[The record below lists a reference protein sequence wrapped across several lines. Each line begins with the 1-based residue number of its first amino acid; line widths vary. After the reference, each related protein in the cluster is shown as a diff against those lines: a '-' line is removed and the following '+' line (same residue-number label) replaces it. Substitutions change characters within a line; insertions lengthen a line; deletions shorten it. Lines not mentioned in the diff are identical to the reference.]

1 MDFKNLQHETSTRV
15 IGLIVTTFFLA
26 WSLVVTW
33 SWSLRFFFAIIFGL
47 QLAYFFKFVRM
58 KLDDQSPA
66 APVHHTK
73 PPENNGNGVTKEE
86 EYQYLKNIVQHAG
99 TGLLT
104 FNAQGEVQ
112 ILNTAAKKLL
122 NLDSLSQITGLR
134 EVSPQLLDSIMRL
147 KTGGRDLVRIEVN
160 GNIIEL
166 AVYAIQLNL
175 RNEIYKLISL
185 QNIQSE
191 LEEKEMEAWHN
202 LVRVLTHEIMNSV
215 TPISSLANTV
225 SDELREK
232 QKALKGTEAEDMDDM
247 VLALGTIQRRSEG
260 LIRFVKDFR
269 SLTRIP
275 TPELTNIHV
284 ALMLEEICMLY
295 KKELKNIK
303 VEVELEPKELVIRA
317 DKDQIEQV
325 LINLIQNSIQALE
338 DQAEAL
344 IILKG
349 GRDKDG
355 RPFLSVSDNG
365 PGIESEALEKIFIPF
380 FTTKKR
386 GSGIGLS
393 LSRQI
398 MRQHQGTLSVKTIED
413 QGTEFILRF

>member
-1 MDFKNLQHETSTRV
+1 MDFKNIQHETTVRV
-15 IGLIVTTFFLA
+15 LGITVTMFFLTL
-26 WSLVVTW
+26 SLVLPW
-33 SWSLRFFFAIIFGL
+33 AWALRLFFGIVFGL
-47 QLAYFFKFVRM
+47 QATYFLRFVRTRIT
-58 KLDDQSPA
+58 DHSPIIPPRK
-66 APVHHTK
+66 APEPV
-73 PPENNGNGVTKEE
+73 NGAGSREE
-86 EYQYLKNIVQHAG
+86 EFQYLKNIVQHAG
-99 TGLLT
+99 TGLIT
-104 FNAQGEVQ
+104 FNSKGEVQ
-112 ILNTAAKKLL
+112 IFNAAAKKLL
-122 NLDSLSQITGLR
+122 NLDTASHISEIR
-134 EVSPQLLDSIMRL
+134 KVSPQLLDSIMRL
-147 KTGGRDLVRIEVN
+147 KTGGRDLVRTEVN
-160 GNIIEL
+160 GNIVEM

-175 RNEIYKLISL
+175 HHQEYKLISL

-225 SDELREK
+225 SDELRQK
-232 QKALKGTEAEDMDDM
+232 QKEAPEDEAEEMEDL

-275 TPELTNIHV
+275 PPELTDINVH
-284 ALMLEEICMLY
+284 AMLEEICVLL
-295 KKELKNIK
+295 KKELKHIK
-303 VEVELEPKELVIRA
+303 VQVDLEPKDLVIRA

-325 LINLIQNSIQALE
+325 LINLIQNSMQVLE
-338 DQAEAL
+338 EQEDAQ

-355 RPFLSVSDNG
+355 RPFLSVRDNG
-365 PGIESEALEKIFIPF
+365 PGIEAEALEKIFIPF

-398 MRQHQGTLSVKTIED
+398 MRQHQGTLSVKTVED
-413 QGTEFILRF
+413 EGSEFILRF